1 MVDLFALSCFYPRHP
16 RGWRQGDPGGAHDNH
31 CVSIHATLAGGDIGP
46 NPYYWTKLQFLSTP
60 PSRVATS
67 RCGVISK
74 QRQFLSTPP
83 SRVATMRDKGTQPWY
98 RMFLSTPPSRV
109 ATASASLF
117 RVYPCSFYPRHPRGW
132 RPRLQPSFSSIWIV
146 SIHATLAGGD
156 CDAFEL
162 TSTSP
167 RVSIHATLAG
177 GDFDNLVLTDKALWF
192 LSTPPSRVATAKVY
206 KNVQCLLRKREKIIC
221 KIKNNLKH
229 PPHIPIATSKK
240 CTACPK
246 TSDDIGAKLLGKV
259 CLLPPRTGAAT
270 QAAHHPE
277 QIRGGGQGAP
287 RGFCSGCQAGKS
299 AGCRFRGQS
308 ARPARL

>member
-1 MVDLFALSCFYPRHP
+1 MLFLSAPHLAGDDVRQRSEERRRYRFYPRHP
-16 RGWRQGDPGGAHDNH
+16 HGWRQLP
-31 CVSIHATLAGGDIGP
+31 S
-46 NPYYWTKLQFLSTP
+46 LS
-60 PSRVATS
+60 
-67 RCGVISK
+67 
-74 QRQFLSTPP
+74 LS
-83 SRVATMRDKGTQPWY
+83 
-98 RMFLSTPPSRV
+98 LSSQ
-109 ATASASLF
+109 L
-117 RVYPCSFYPRHPRGW
+117 
-132 RPRLQPSFSSIWIV
+132 
-146 SIHATLAGGD
+146 
-156 CDAFEL
+156 
-162 TSTSP
+162 
-167 RVSIHATLAG
+167 
-177 GDFDNLVLTDKALWF
+177 F

-206 KNVQCLLRKREKIIC
+206 KNVQCLLRKRGKIIC

-246 TSDDIGAKLLGKV
+246 TSDGIGAKLLGKV

>member
-1 MVDLFALSCFYPRHP
+1 MGCV
-16 RGWRQGDPGGAHDNH
+16 G
-31 CVSIHATLAGGDIGP
+31 VSIHATLAGGDLVPSVMQCRQIV
-46 NPYYWTKLQFLSTP
+46 FLSTP

-67 RCGVISK
+67 NSRMVVCFLFL
-74 QRQFLSTPP
+74 FLSTPP
-83 SRVATMRDKGTQPWY
+83 SRVAT
-98 RMFLSTPPSRV
+98 LS
-109 ATASASLF
+109 ALEAAIK
-117 RVYPCSFYPRHPRGW
+117 RG
-132 RPRLQPSFSSIWIV
+132 
-146 SIHATLAGGD
+146 
-156 CDAFEL
+156 
-162 TSTSP
+162 
-167 RVSIHATLAG
+167 
-177 GDFDNLVLTDKALWF
+177 F

-206 KNVQCLLRKREKIIC
+206 KNVQCLLRKKEKIIC

-246 TSDDIGAKLLGKV
+246 TSDGIGAKLLGKV

-270 QAAHHPE
+270 QTAHHPE

>member
-1 MVDLFALSCFYPRHP
+1 MATLAPPDLWNRSQVSIHATLAGGDPVTLAEGQALYRVSIHATLAGGDDRLQNDDATTKCFYPRHP
-16 RGWRQGDPGGAHDNH
+16 RGWRPPISVTPEKWYK
-31 CVSIHATLAGGDIGP
+31 VSIHATLAGGDTEP
-46 NPYYWTKLQFLSTP
+46 T
-60 PSRVATS
+60 R
-67 RCGVISK
+67 
-74 QRQFLSTPP
+74 
-83 SRVATMRDKGTQPWY
+83 TQMH
-98 RMFLSTPPSRV
+98 R
-109 ATASASLF
+109 
-117 RVYPCSFYPRHPRGW
+117 
-132 RPRLQPSFSSIWIV
+132 
-146 SIHATLAGGD
+146 
-156 CDAFEL
+156 
-162 TSTSP
+162 P

-177 GDFDNLVLTDKALWF
+177 GDSRHLSQRQVRLVSIHATLAGGDYSAFCHFVFFKVSIHATLAGGDRNGAGNSEAEEGF

-246 TSDDIGAKLLGKV
+246 MSDVIGAKLLGKV

>member
-1 MVDLFALSCFYPRHP
+1 MFLSTPPSRVATPLYWIAAAVPSCFYPRHP
-16 RGWRQGDPGGAHDNH
+16 RGWRQGVLCAAGAVYAFLSTPPSRVATGGQAR
-31 CVSIHATLAGGDIGP
+31 CVLTHM
-46 NPYYWTKLQFLSTP
+46 FLSTP

-67 RCGVISK
+67 QILQHLRIPESFYPRHPRGW
-74 QRQFLSTPP
+74 RQHAAFRAVCRRHVSIHATLAGGDRVVSDFATPSAVFLSTPP
-83 SRVATMRDKGTQPWY
+83 SRVATSPVRI
-98 RMFLSTPPSRV
+98 LSENN
-109 ATASASLF
+109 A
-117 RVYPCSFYPRHPRGW
+117 
-132 RPRLQPSFSSIWIV
+132 
-146 SIHATLAGGD
+146 
-156 CDAFEL
+156 
-162 TSTSP
+162 
-167 RVSIHATLAG
+167 
-177 GDFDNLVLTDKALWF
+177 F

-206 KNVQCLLRKREKIIC
+206 KNVQSLLRKREKIIC

-246 TSDDIGAKLLGKV
+246 TSDGIGAKLLGKV
-259 CLLPPRTGAAT
+259 CLLSPRTGAAT

>member
-1 MVDLFALSCFYPRHP
+1 MCRCF
-16 RGWRQGDPGGAHDNH
+16 DFDN
-31 CVSIHATLAGGDIGP
+31 P
-46 NPYYWTKLQFLSTP
+46 
-60 PSRVATS
+60 
-67 RCGVISK
+67 
-74 QRQFLSTPP
+74 
-83 SRVATMRDKGTQPWY
+83 
-98 RMFLSTPPSRV
+98 MFLSTPPSRV
-109 ATASASLF
+109 ATAVEVEYQYYAA
-117 RVYPCSFYPRHPRGW
+117 
-132 RPRLQPSFSSIWIV
+132 V

-156 CDAFEL
+156 ALNALCGIWEEMFL
-162 TSTSP
+162 STPPS
-167 RVSIHATLAG
+167 RVATNHDYCSFSQYYVSIHATLAG
-177 GDFDNLVLTDKALWF
+177 GDVYRTERNYENLNVSIHATLAGGDSPNLPRIILEIVVSIHATLAGGDGQKRRLPVVSCRF

-246 TSDDIGAKLLGKV
+246 TSDGIGAKLLGKV
-259 CLLPPRTGAAT
+259 CLLSPRTGAAT